1 MLKRRGVFAL
11 LCVAC
16 LTIMVGCVIVPGLP
30 GIATALGLSQEASW
44 LVTLPS
50 LGVVIFGPFAGQLI
64 TRLGSRQALRIG
76 LALYG
81 ALGLACIWL
90 GNAALIF
97 SDRLLLGGATAIVMA
112 SGTGLLSDFFEGHA
126 RLKMI
131 ALQGMAIELG
141 GVIFLSLGGLL
152 ASIGWQWP
160 FSLYLMSWVFLVL
173 VELFVP
179 YPPVKPVASAR
190 TEADQGSVLGKLARI
205 YIAALL
211 SMTVFFTAIISLPK
225 RLEDMHFSEAQTG
238 YFLSFVSLVAVG
250 AAWLLPQIC
259 RRIGEQNTLK
269 AGFLAY
275 AAAHAIFASM
285 ITTAPIIGAAI
296 MLGVGFGLT
305 VPLVNHLTI
314 ERTHSVERGPA
325 LAYLS
330 VAIFMGQFLSSFL
343 EYLPGNISSSF
354 VAAIILSLAGVAV
367 AGRAVVIRN

>member
-1 MLKRRGVFAL
+1 MSMLKRRGVFAL

-50 LGVVIFGPFAGQLI
+50 LGVVIFGPFAGHLI

-90 GNAALIF
+90 SNAVLIF

-152 ASIGWQWP
+152 ASMGWQWP

-179 YPPVKPVASAR
+179 YPPVKPVASPQ
-190 TEADQGSVLGKLARI
+190 TEADRGSVLGKLARI

-211 SMTVFFTAIISLPK
+211 SMTVFFTAIISLPR
-225 RLEDMHFSEAQTG
+225 RLEGIHFSEAQTG

-250 AAWLLPQIC
+250 AAWFLPKIC
-259 RRIGEQNTLK
+259 RRIGEQNTLR

-275 AAAHAIFASM
+275 AAAHALFASM
-285 ITTAPIIGAAI
+285 MTAVPMIGAAI
-296 MLGVGFGLT
+296 MLGTGFGLT

-314 ERTHSVERGPA
+314 ERTHSVERGSA

-343 EYLPGNISSSF
+343 EYLPGNISSAF
-354 VAAIILSLAGVAV
+354 IAAIILALGGVAV
-367 AGRAVVIRN
+367 SGRPSL